1 MMSERNKTVVVD
13 GANHI
18 LGRLA
23 SEVAKLLLEG
33 NKVVVVN
40 SEKVLVSGNRR
51 SNVREYLSR
60 LEIKSRTNPIY
71 GPYHPR
77 RPENIVTRTIRGMLP
92 VRKSRGAAA
101 FARLRVHVGVPSEYE
116 KAEKVTFSKAI
127 ASKPLSFYIQVGEI
141 SRVLGREV
149 AE

>member
-1 MMSERNKTVVVD
+1 MMSEQRETIIVD
-13 GANHI
+13 GTNHI

-33 NKVVVVN
+33 KKVVVVN

-77 RPENIVTRTIRGMLP
+77 RPENIVARTVRGMLP
-92 VRKSRGAAA
+92 MRKSKGAVA
-101 FARLRVHVGVPSEYE
+101 FSRLRVYASVPSEYE
-116 KAEKVTFSKAI
+116 KAAKTTYSKAT
-127 ASKPLSFYIQVGEI
+127 ATKPLSFYIRVGEI
-141 SRVLGREV
+141 SEVLGREV
-149 AE
+149 TE